1 MVKVKTYVDDLPEV
15 KEKVRTRIDLTNQ
28 RFGKLVAKE
37 RVVKKRDNGRKII
50 CYNCV
55 CDCGN
60 EFLYPMQYL
69 RNGQRRD
76 CGCEKPIVHLGIS
89 EDLNYK
95 NENYYKK
102 YKKRYR
108 RTSKGYLRNLY
119 HGMNERNRNKGF
131 GDLPFSLDDFVN
143 KYIKHYDFVMLF
155 EIYMNSDFDK
165 NYAPS
170 IDRIN
175 PNLGYFYENMQ
186 FITWKDNKEK
196 GYKEGSRMRSRSVNM
211 FDYKTGELLMTFNS
225 ANEASHHMNLQQSN
239 IVKNLKGIRNKV
251 KNYNFEY
258 ADEQESDI
266 YLKIKS
272 VLRKC

>member
-76 CGCEKPIVHLGIS
+76 CGCEKPIVHLNIS
-89 EDLNYK
+89 ENLNYS
-95 NENYYKK
+95 NENYYREYAKR
-102 YKKRYR
+102 YKK
-108 RTSKGYLRNLY
+108 TTVGYLKDLY
-119 HGMNERNRNKGF
+119 HAMNGRNQNKGF
-131 GDLPFSLDDFVN
+131 GHLPFSLNEFVD
-143 KYIKHYDFVMLF
+143 KYSKHYDFVKLF
-155 EIYMNSDFDK
+155 EDYKDNNFDIDL
-165 NYAPS
+165 APS

-196 GYKEGSRMRSRSVNM
+196 GFKEGSFMRRKAVNM
-211 FDYKTGELLMTFNS
+211 FDYETGKFLMTFGS
-225 ANEASHHMNLQQSN
+225 AYEASSYIGAQQSN
-239 IVKNLKGIRNKV
+239 VVKNLKGIRNRV

-258 ADEQESDI
+258 TDEQESDI

-272 VLRKC
+272 ILRKC